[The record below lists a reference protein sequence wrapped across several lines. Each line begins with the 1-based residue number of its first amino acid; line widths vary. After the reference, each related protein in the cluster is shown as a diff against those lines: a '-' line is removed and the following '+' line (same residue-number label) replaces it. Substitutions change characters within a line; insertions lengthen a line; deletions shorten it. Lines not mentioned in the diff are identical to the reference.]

1 MIINTNKIANNE
13 LKSVSRDGEENI
25 DWINN
30 ELYEKNKKFG
40 GKKN

>member
-1 MIINTNKIANNE
+1 MIINTNKIVNNE

-25 DWINN
+25 DQTNI
-30 ELYEKNKKFG
+30 EFYEKNKKFG